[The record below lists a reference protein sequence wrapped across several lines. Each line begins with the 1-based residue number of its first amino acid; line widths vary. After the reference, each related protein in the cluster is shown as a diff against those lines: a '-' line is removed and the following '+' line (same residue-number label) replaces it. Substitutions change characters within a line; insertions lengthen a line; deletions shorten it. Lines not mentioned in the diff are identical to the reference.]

1 MTKIAK
7 DKLRLN
13 NQDISNQDQKNNDQA
28 PYLESLKSYVKQYK
42 IQNGE
47 TPTYFI
53 QTFGCQQNENDS
65 EIIAGIMDASGFIS
79 AENYEVADIS
89 IINTCSIRENADTRL
104 FGHLGILKTLK
115 QQNKNRFTML
125 CGCMMTQDQHLEK
138 IKKSFSFVNLI
149 FGPHDIYRLPHLL
162 WDSLENDKQII
173 AVSKENLMPS
183 QENLPITRS
192 RKFRALVSIMY
203 GCNNF
208 CTFCIVPYTRG
219 REISRS
225 FSSIIKEIISL
236 RDEGYTEIML
246 LGQNVNAWGKDF
258 RDEKEKPKNFAEL
271 LEAVAQIE
279 GIKRIRYMS
288 PNPRD
293 IDQQLIDTIGK
304 YKNIEPHMHLPLQS
318 GSNRILKLMGRR
330 HDRERYLEIVRQLR
344 KARPEISLT
353 TDIIVGFPGETEQ
366 DFADTLDLM
375 EQVKFDSAFT
385 FIYSAREVTPA
396 AKFKNNSDPEQI
408 SQRFQ
413 RLIELQNTHSLE
425 ANNKVIGQ
433 VEEVL
438 LEGISHGNKNI
449 LTGRTADFK
458 LINLSIPQE
467 IYQTLPSEAI
477 NDQGNLNG
485 NYFEGKYCLVKLNK
499 AKTFS
504 IEGEMVEIQC

>member
-1 MTKIAK
+1 M
-7 DKLRLN
+7 
-13 NQDISNQDQKNNDQA
+13 
-28 PYLESLKSYVKQYK
+28 
-42 IQNGE
+42 
-47 TPTYFI
+47 
-53 QTFGCQQNENDS
+53 
-65 EIIAGIMDASGFIS
+65 
-79 AENYEVADIS
+79 
-89 IINTCSIRENADTRL
+89 
-104 FGHLGILKTLK
+104 
-115 QQNKNRFTML
+115 
-125 CGCMMTQDQHLEK
+125 
-138 IKKSFSFVNLI
+138 
-149 FGPHDIYRLPHLL
+149 L

-385 FIYSAREVTPA
+385 FIYSAREGTPA

-425 ANNKVIGQ
+425 ANNKVISQ